1 MACKAENFFFRFIA
15 CTRRQMLGKEG
26 SPANNLNHIKP
37 TARRYP
43 TGYGYSLGVGALK
56 CTHKT
61 DNLPTPP
68 PARG

>member
-1 MACKAENFFFRFIA
+1 
-15 CTRRQMLGKEG
+15 MLGKEG